1 MCKSSDDNVE
11 RVELNK
17 DNFGELSI
25 MVNEEKRE
33 NIKFDKDK
41 WVAGLGILAK
51 SERFDEEKKEEDDE
65 EEQIDDEAQDK
76 INALNE
82 EIEKK
87 KKKKD
92 DLESKIKEIK
102 EKLETMEKIL
112 KIDVSEQEY
121 VKYLAKKEI

>member
-51 SERFDEEKKEEDDE
+51 SERFEKEEDDE

-121 VKYLAKKEI
+121 VKDLSKKEI